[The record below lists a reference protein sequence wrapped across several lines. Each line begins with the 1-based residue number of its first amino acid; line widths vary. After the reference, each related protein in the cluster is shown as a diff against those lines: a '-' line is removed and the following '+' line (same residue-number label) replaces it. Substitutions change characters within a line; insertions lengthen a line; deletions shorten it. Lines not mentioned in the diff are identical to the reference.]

1 MKGKSPMPVPRTLI
15 LRPVGTFYLPICAT
29 QADRTT
35 DNEKD
40 TGGYGQGMVSLRH
53 YSIPAWIFRLRS
65 GKLSHAGA

>member
-15 LRPVGTFYLPICAT
+15 CDQSAHSICAK

-40 TGGYGQGMVSLRH
+40 TGG
-53 YSIPAWIFRLRS
+53 
-65 GKLSHAGA
+65 